1 VILMR
6 PLDTKILRDLRRLWA
21 QALAIA
27 LVIGGGVAALVA
39 VVGSIRSLEETRAAY
54 YERYQFADVFAQV
67 KRAPKKLID
76 QIAEIP
82 GVAAVEARV
91 VRFALLDMPDSREPV
106 TGQFISLPDDSE
118 QRLNRI
124 YLRAGRVPEPGRAEE
139 VVVYEAFATA
149 HNMELGSRFS
159 AILNGR
165 KRELVVVGTAL
176 SPEFIYTIG
185 PGETI
190 TDNRRFG
197 IIWMSEKAL
206 ANVYNLD
213 GAFSSV
219 TVKLLRDASEPEVIK
234 RLDVLLDPYGGQ
246 AAYSRKDLPSHAWGE
261 HGLDMLRNMSRTMPT
276 IFLLVAAFLI
286 NQWLNRMVA
295 LEREQIGLL
304 KALGYRDGAIAAH
317 YLKFVIALVAGGTI
331 IGAIAGTW
339 LGAFITRMYG
349 SLIHFPFL
357 VFIKS
362 SDVYILGGLLSLL
375 AGIAGA
381 ARALRAVAV
390 LPPAVAMQPPAP
402 SRFRRILPARYALN
416 KLLSQPTMIMLR
428 NLSHHPLRAVFTMLG
443 MALAPA
449 IIIVSLFLQDTVEDL
464 INITYFIADRH
475 DATVSFV
482 ERRPQNVVEQIAHL
496 PGVLAVEP
504 YREVPVRIRH
514 GSVERRV
521 LISGRPRDANL
532 RRIIDAELRSVAL
545 PENGLAISAWLA
557 QILGVHVGDFVEVDL
572 LEGQR
577 RTVSLPVSALVE
589 DFFGIQGMMDMQSLG
604 RLMRET
610 PTVTSVSFTLDANK
624 ADSLYDAV
632 KSMPA
637 VSGMGIQRLSLV
649 NYRTLLAPLQT
660 NMAMIYTGFA
670 IMIAFG
676 VVYSNARIS
685 LSERARELASL
696 RVLGFGRG
704 EVLFILL
711 IELGLLTLLAQ
722 PIGWGVGYLLS
733 WLLKLQVSGEVM
745 RGRLIVE
752 HSSYALASGIVSIAA
767 LLSAL
772 VVRERINQLD
782 LVAVLKTR
790 D

>member
-1 VILMR
+1 MR
-6 PLDTKILRDLRRLWA
+6 ALDIKLFRDLKRLWA

-27 LVIGGGVAALVA
+27 LVVAGGAAALVA

-54 YERYQFADVFAQV
+54 YERNQFADVFAQV

-82 GVAAVEARV
+82 GVAAVEVRV
-91 VRFALLDMPDSREPV
+91 TKFALLDIPDSREPV
-106 TGQFISLPDDSE
+106 TAQFISLPDDSE

-124 YLRAGRVPEPGRAEE
+124 YLRSGRVPEPERAEE
-139 VVVYEAFATA
+139 VVVYEAFADA
-149 HNMELGSRFS
+149 HKMPLGSRFS

-165 KRELVVVGTAL
+165 KRELIIVGTAL
-176 SPEFIYTIG
+176 SPEFIYTIA

-197 IIWMSEKAL
+197 IIWMSEKVL
-206 ANVYNLD
+206 ANAYNLD

-219 TVKLLRDASEPEVIK
+219 TLKLLRNASESEVIK

-246 AAYSRKDLPSHAWGE
+246 AAYGRKDLPSHAGGE

-286 NQWLNRMVA
+286 NQWLNRTVA

-304 KALGYRDGAIAAH
+304 KALGYRNIAIAAH
-317 YLKFVIALVAGGTI
+317 YFKFVIALVAVGTI
-331 IGAIAGTW
+331 IGGVAGTW

-349 SLIHFPFL
+349 GLIHFPFL
-357 VFIKS
+357 VFTKS
-362 SDVYILGGLLSLL
+362 SDVYVLGGLLSLL

-381 ARALRAVAV
+381 VHALRAVAA

-402 SRFRRILPARYALN
+402 PRFRRVLPARFALT
-416 KLLSQPTMIMLR
+416 KLVSQPTMIMLR

-449 IIIVSLFLQDTVEDL
+449 IIIVSLFLQDTVEYL
-464 INITYFIADRH
+464 INVTYFIADRH

-482 ERRPQNVVEQIAHL
+482 EKRPQNVGEQIAHL

-504 YREVPVRIRH
+504 YREVPVRVRH
-514 GSVERRV
+514 GSVERQV
-521 LISGRPRDANL
+521 MISGRPRGADL
-532 RRIIDAELRSVAL
+532 RRIIDVNLGSVAL

-557 QILGVHVGDFVEVDL
+557 QLLDVHLGDFVEVDL

-589 DFFGIQGMMDMQSLG
+589 DFFGIQGMMDLESLN
-604 RLMRET
+604 RLMREA
-610 PTVTSVSFTLDANK
+610 PTVTSVSFALDANK
-624 ADSLYDAV
+624 ADLLYDAV

-637 VSGMGIQRLSLV
+637 VSGMGIQRFSLA
-649 NYRTLLAPLQT
+649 NYRNLLAPLQT

-670 IMIAFG
+670 VIIAFG
-676 VVYSNARIS
+676 MVYSSARIA

-711 IELGLLTLLAQ
+711 IELGLLTVLAQ
-722 PIGWGVGYLLS
+722 PVGWGFGYLLS
-733 WLLKLQVSGEVM
+733 WLLKVQVSGEVM
-745 RGRLIVE
+745 RARLIVE
-752 HSSYALASGIVSIAA
+752 HSSYALASGIVIVAA
-767 LLSAL
+767 LFSAL

>member
-1 VILMR
+1 MR
-6 PLDTKILRDLRRLWA
+6 ALDIKLLRDLRRLWA
-21 QALAIA
+21 QALAVA
-27 LVIGGGVAALVA
+27 LVVAGGAAALVA
-39 VVGSIRSLEETRAAY
+39 VVGSIRSLEETRNAY
-54 YERYQFADVFAQV
+54 YERNQFADVFAHV

-82 GVAAVEARV
+82 GVAAVEGRV
-91 VRFALLDMPDSREPV
+91 SKLALLDIPGSREPV
-106 TGQFISLPDDSE
+106 TAQFISLPDDSE
-118 QRLNRI
+118 QHLNRI
-124 YLRAGRVPEPGRAEE
+124 YLRSGRVPEPGRVEE
-139 VVVYEAFATA
+139 VVVYDAFADA
-149 HNMELGSRFS
+149 HKMSLGSRFS

-165 KRELVVVGTAL
+165 KRELVIVGTAL
-176 SPEFIYTIG
+176 SPEFIYTIA

-219 TVKLLRDASEPEVIK
+219 TLKLLRNASEFEVIK

-246 AAYSRKDLPSHAWGE
+246 AAYGRKDLPSHAWGE

-295 LEREQIGLL
+295 LEREQIGLF
-304 KALGYRDGAIAAH
+304 KALGYRNIAITAH
-317 YLKFVIALVAGGTI
+317 YLKFVIVLVMAGTI
-331 IGAIAGTW
+331 IGGVAGTW

-357 VFIKS
+357 VFTKS
-362 SDVYILGGLLSLL
+362 SDVYVWGALLSLL

-381 ARALRAVAV
+381 VHALRAVAA

-402 SRFRRILPARYALN
+402 PRFRRFLPPRFALTRRV
-416 KLLSQPTMIMLR
+416 SQPTMIMLR

-443 MALAPA
+443 MALATA
-449 IIIVSLFLQDTVEDL
+449 LVIVSLFLRDTTEDL
-464 INITYFIADRH
+464 INVTYFIADRH
-475 DATVSFV
+475 DVTVSFV
-482 ERRPQNVVEQIAHL
+482 EKRPQNVVEQIAHL
-496 PGVLAVEP
+496 PGVLGVEP
-504 YREVPVRIRH
+504 YRIVPVRIRY

-521 LISGRPRDANL
+521 MISGRPRDADL
-532 RRIIDAELRSVAL
+532 RRIIDVNLRSVAL

-557 QILGVHVGDFVEVDL
+557 QLLGVHVGDSVEVDL

-589 DFFGIQGMMDMQSLG
+589 DFFGIQGMMDLESLN
-604 RLMRET
+604 RLMREA
-610 PTVTSVSFTLDANK
+610 PTVSSVSFTLDANK
-624 ADSLYDAV
+624 ADLLYDTV

-637 VSGMGIQRLSLV
+637 VSGMGIQRFSLA
-649 NYRTLLAPLQT
+649 NYRTLLAPLLT

-670 IMIAFG
+670 VIIAFG
-676 VVYSNARIS
+676 VVYGSARIL

-711 IELGLLTLLAQ
+711 IELGLLTVLAQ
-722 PIGWGVGYLLS
+722 PLGWGFGYVLS
-733 WLLKLQVSGEVM
+733 WLLKVQVAGEVM
-745 RGRLIVE
+745 RARLIVE
-752 HSSYALASGIVSIAA
+752 HSSYALASGIVLVAA
-767 LLSAL
+767 LFSAL
-772 VVRERINQLD
+772 VVRERINRLD

>member
-1 VILMR
+1 MR
-6 PLDTKILRDLRRLWA
+6 ALDIKLFRDLRRLWA

-27 LVIGGGVAALVA
+27 LVVAGGAGALVA
-39 VVGSIRSLEETRAAY
+39 VVGSIRSLEETRSAY
-54 YERYQFADVFAQV
+54 YERNQFADIFAQV

-82 GVAAVEARV
+82 GVAAVEDRV
-91 VRFALLDMPDSREPV
+91 SKLALLDIPDSHEPV
-106 TGQFISLPDDSE
+106 TAQFISLPDDSE

-124 YLRAGRVPEPGRAEE
+124 YLRSGRVPEQRDEE
-139 VVVYEAFATA
+139 VVVYEAFADA
-149 HNMELGSRFS
+149 HKMSLGSRFS

-165 KRELVVVGTAL
+165 KREVVIVGTAL
-176 SPEFIYTIG
+176 SPEFIYTIA

-206 ANVYNLD
+206 ANVYNLN
-213 GAFSSV
+213 GAFSSI
-219 TVKLLRDASEPEVIK
+219 TLKLLRNASESEVIK

-246 AAYSRKDLPSHAWGE
+246 AAYGRKDLASHAWGE

-295 LEREQIGLL
+295 LEREQIGLF
-304 KALGYRDGAIAAH
+304 KALGYRNIAIAVH
-317 YLKFVIALVAGGTI
+317 YFKFVIVLVAV
-331 IGAIAGTW
+331 GAIVGGVAGTW

-357 VFIKS
+357 VFTKS
-362 SDVYILGGLLSLL
+362 SDVYVWGGLLSLL
-375 AGIAGA
+375 AGFAGA
-381 ARALRAVAV
+381 VHALRAVAA

-402 SRFRRILPARYALN
+402 PRFRRFLPARFALTR
-416 KLLSQPTMIMLR
+416 LVSQPTMMMLR
-428 NLSHHPLRAVFTMLG
+428 NLSHHPLRAVFTTLG
-443 MALAPA
+443 MALATA
-449 IIIVSLFLQDTVEDL
+449 LVIVSLFLQDTTEDL
-464 INITYFIADRH
+464 INVTYFIADRH
-475 DATVSFV
+475 DATVSFI
-482 ERRPQNVVEQIAHL
+482 EKRSQNSVEQIAHL
-496 PGVLAVEP
+496 PGVLSVEP
-504 YREVPVRIRH
+504 YREVPVRIRY
-514 GSVERRV
+514 GSIERRV
-521 LISGRPRDANL
+521 MISGRPRDADL
-532 RRIIDAELRSVAL
+532 RRIIDVNLRSVAL

-557 QILGVHVGDFVEVDL
+557 QLLGVHVGDLVEVDL

-589 DFFGIQGMMDMQSLG
+589 DFFGIQGMMDLKSLN
-604 RLMRET
+604 RLMREA
-610 PTVTSVSFTLDANK
+610 PTVSSVSFTLDANK
-624 ADSLYDAV
+624 ADLLYDAV

-637 VSGMGIQRLSLV
+637 VSGMEIQRFSLA
-649 NYRTLLAPLQT
+649 NYRTLLAPLLT

-670 IMIAFG
+670 VIIAFG
-676 VVYSNARIS
+676 VVYGSARIS

-722 PIGWGVGYLLS
+722 PLGWGLGYVLS
-733 WLLKLQVSGEVM
+733 WLLKVQVAGEVM
-745 RGRLIVE
+745 RARLIVE
-752 HSSYALASGIVSIAA
+752 HSSYALASGIVIVAA
-767 LLSAL
+767 LFSAL
-772 VVRERINQLD
+772 VVRGRINQLD

>member
-1 VILMR
+1 MR
-6 PLDTKILRDLRRLWA
+6 ALDIKLFRDLRRLWA

-27 LVIGGGVAALVA
+27 LVVAGGAAALVA

-54 YERYQFADVFAQV
+54 YERNQFADVFAQV

-91 VRFALLDMPDSREPV
+91 AKLALLDIPDSREPV
-106 TGQFISLPDDSE
+106 TAQFISLPDDSE
-118 QRLNRI
+118 QHLNRI
-124 YLRAGRVPEPGRAEE
+124 YLRSGRVPEPGRAEE
-139 VVVYEAFATA
+139 VVAYEAFADA
-149 HNMELGSRFS
+149 HKMPLGSRFS

-165 KRELVVVGTAL
+165 KRELVIVGTAL
-176 SPEFIYTIG
+176 SPEFIYTIA

-197 IIWMSEKAL
+197 IIWMSEKVL
-206 ANVYNLD
+206 ANAYNLD

-219 TVKLLRDASEPEVIK
+219 TLKLLRNASEPEVIK

-246 AAYSRKDLPSHAWGE
+246 AAYGRKDLPSHAWGE

-304 KALGYRDGAIAAH
+304 KALGYRNIAIAAH
-317 YLKFVIALVAGGTI
+317 YFKFVIALVAVGTI
-331 IGAIAGTW
+331 IGGVAGTW

-349 SLIHFPFL
+349 GLIHFPFL
-357 VFIKS
+357 VFTKS
-362 SDVYILGGLLSLL
+362 SDVYIWGGLLSLL
-375 AGIAGA
+375 TGIAGA
-381 ARALRAVAV
+381 VHALRAIAA

-402 SRFRRILPARYALN
+402 PRFRRVLPARFALN
-416 KLLSQPTMIMLR
+416 KLVSQPTMIMLR

-464 INITYFIADRH
+464 INVTYFIADRH

-482 ERRPQNVVEQIAHL
+482 EKRAQNVVQQIAHL
-496 PGVLAVEP
+496 PGVLSVEP
-504 YREVPVRIRH
+504 HREVPVRVRH

-521 LISGRPRDANL
+521 MISGRPRDADL
-532 RRIIDAELRSVAL
+532 RRIIDVNLSSVAL

-557 QILGVHVGDFVEVDL
+557 QLLDVHRGDFVEVDL

-589 DFFGIQGMMDMQSLG
+589 DFFGIQGMMDLESLN
-604 RLMRET
+604 RLMREA
-610 PTVTSVSFTLDANK
+610 PTVSSVSFTLDANK
-624 ADSLYDAV
+624 ADLLYDAV

-637 VSGMGIQRLSLV
+637 VSGMGIQRFSLA

-670 IMIAFG
+670 VIIAFG
-676 VVYSNARIS
+676 VVYSSARIS

-711 IELGLLTLLAQ
+711 IELGLLTVLAQ
-722 PIGWGVGYLLS
+722 PLGWGLGYVLS
-733 WLLKLQVSGEVM
+733 WLLKVQVSGEVM
-745 RGRLIVE
+745 RARLIVE
-752 HSSYALASGIVSIAA
+752 HSSYALASGIVIVAA
-767 LLSAL
+767 LFSAL